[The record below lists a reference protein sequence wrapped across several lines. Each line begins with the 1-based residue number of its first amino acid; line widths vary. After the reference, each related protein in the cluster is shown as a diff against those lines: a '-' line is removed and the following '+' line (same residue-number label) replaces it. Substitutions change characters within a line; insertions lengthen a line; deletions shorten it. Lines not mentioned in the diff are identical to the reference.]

1 MSSDLEK
8 GELNEKTPPPPPP
21 SRVFI
26 VPYRDRIQHK
36 FFFSKH
42 MSFILED
49 ETDYEIYFSH
59 QCDSRSFNRGA
70 AKNIGFLAIKNKY
83 PDHYKQM
90 TFIFNDVDTIP
101 FHKLFD
107 YRATPGIVNHYYGFR
122 YTLGGIVAI
131 TGEDF
136 EMING
141 FPNYWGW
148 GMEDNVLQ
156 KRCEKYGLIINR
168 NVFYPIGSQE
178 ILQLFDGISRIIN
191 RKDPW
196 RATYDDGLNGLSTT
210 YNIDFT
216 IDAESPNPKDNVFT
230 VDNDK
235 TFYINILT
243 FMTNIRYETDEYLS
257 YDLREPKRKIVNP
270 TKIASANNV
279 AQINNWAN
287 KQYYYNTT
295 ITKADVTKADVTK
308 ADVTKAYLTN
318 VDPRR
323 ARPQSVPQIRQPQL
337 KPRAPPV
344 KSQPKKQVNPYS
356 REYAVV
362 NNIKPRATA
371 SANIRLGG
379 VY

>member
-1 MSSDLEK
+1 MRSDLEK
-8 GELNEKTPPPPPP
+8 DELDEKVSPP

-42 MSFILED
+42 MSFIMED

-90 TFIFNDVDTIP
+90 TFIFNDVDTMP

-107 YRATPGIVNHYYGFR
+107 YHATPGIVNHYYGFR

-156 KRCEKYGLIINR
+156 KRCQQYGLIINR

-196 RATYDDGLNGLSTT
+196 RATYDDGFNGLSTT

-216 IDAESPNPKDNVFT
+216 IDEESSNPKDNVFT

-235 TFYINILT
+235 IFYINILT

-270 TKIASANNV
+270 NKIASVNNA
-279 AQINNWAN
+279 AQINNWSN
-287 KQYYYNTT
+287 KSYYSNTAPNT
-295 ITKADVTKADVTK
+295 NITK

-323 ARPQSVPQIRQPQL
+323 ARPQS
-337 KPRAPPV
+337 APPTKPPPV
-344 KSQPKKQVNPYS
+344 NPQPKKQVNPYS
-356 REYAVV
+356 REYAIA

>member
-1 MSSDLEK
+1 MSSDLEQA
-8 GELNEKTPPPPPP
+8 LIEKTPP
-21 SRVFI
+21 SLVFI

-59 QCDSRSFNRGA
+59 QCDTRSFNRGA

-90 TFIFNDVDTIP
+90 TFIFNDVDTMP
-101 FHKLFD
+101 FHKLFN
-107 YRATPGIVNHYYGFR
+107 YRASPGIVNHYYGFR

-156 KRCEKYGLIINR
+156 KRCQQYGLTINR

-216 IDAESPNPKDNVFT
+216 IDAESSNPKDNVFI

-235 TFYINILT
+235 IFYINILT
-243 FMTNIRYETDEYLS
+243 FMTNIRYENDEYLT
-257 YDLREPKRKIVNP
+257 YDLREPKRRIVNP
-270 TKIASANNV
+270 IKIASVNN
-279 AQINNWAN
+279 APQINNWSN
-287 KQYYYNTT
+287 KPYYSKEN
-295 ITKADVTKADVTK
+295 VTKVSVIKEETRKTK
-308 ADVTKAYLTN
+308 
-318 VDPRR
+318 
-323 ARPQSVPQIRQPQL
+323 PQTAPQPRQPQ
-337 KPRAPPV
+337 PRQPQPRQPQPRQFTQPV
-344 KSQPKKQVNPYS
+344 NPQPKKQVNPYS
-356 REYAVV
+356 REYAII
-362 NNIKPRATA
+362 NHIKPRATA
-371 SANIRLGG
+371 SANVRLGG

>member
-1 MSSDLEK
+1 MLNNDLNNLEP
-8 GELNEKTPPPPPP
+8 EPDPDLNVLSPSPP

-83 PDHYKQM
+83 PDHYKKM
-90 TFIFNDVDTIP
+90 TFIFNDVDTMP
-101 FHKLFD
+101 FHKLFN
-107 YRATPGIVNHYYGFR
+107 YRTTLGTVTHYYGFR

-156 KRCEKYGLIINR
+156 KRCEKYGLFINR
-168 NVFYPIGSQE
+168 NAFYPIGSQE
-178 ILQLFDGISRIIN
+178 ILQLFDGISRIVN

-196 RATYDDGLNGLSTT
+196 RATYDDGINGLTTT

-230 VDNDK
+230 VNNDK
-235 TFYINILT
+235 LFYINILT
-243 FMTNIRYETDEYLS
+243 FMTNIRYETDEYVS
-257 YDLREPKRKIVNP
+257 YDLRDPKRKIINP
-270 TKIASANNV
+270 TKLASANNV
-279 AQINNWAN
+279 VQINNWAN
-287 KQYYYNTT
+287 SQYYSKQEF
-295 ITKADVTKADVTK
+295 TKEEQMVQLRKQ
-308 ADVTKAYLTN
+308 
-318 VDPRR
+318 
-323 ARPQSVPQIRQPQL
+323 PQSTARAQLQQTHLHARSQTQPPKQQ
-337 KPRAPPV
+337 
-344 KSQPKKQVNPYS
+344 SQQQPKKQVHPYS
-356 REYAVV
+356 REYAGV

>member
-1 MSSDLEK
+1 MNSDLEK
-8 GELNEKTPPPPPP
+8 DPAVKEPP

-83 PDHYKQM
+83 PDHYKKM

-107 YRATPGIVNHYYGFR
+107 YRATPGIVHHYYGFR
-122 YTLGGIVAI
+122 YPLGGIVAI

-156 KRCEKYGLIINR
+156 KRCEKYGLFINR
-168 NVFYPIGSQE
+168 DVFYPIGSQE

-230 VDNDK
+230 VDSDK
-235 TFYINILT
+235 IFYINILT
-243 FMTNIRYETDEYLS
+243 FMTNIRYETDEYLT
-257 YDLREPKRKIVNP
+257 YDLRDPKRKIVNP
-270 TKIASANNV
+270 NKIASANN
-279 AQINNWAN
+279 APQINNWAN
-287 KQYYYNTT
+287 KPYYSNNGLA
-295 ITKADVTKADVTK
+295 KEDQ
-308 ADVTKAYLTN
+308 
-318 VDPRR
+318 RG
-323 ARPQSVPQIRQPQL
+323 
-337 KPRAPPV
+337 V
-344 KSQPKKQVNPYS
+344 KSQTAHPYHRPQQVQRAMPQPTQPTQPVSQPPKRQVHPYS
-356 REYAVV
+356 REYAIV
-362 NNIKPRATA
+362 NNIKPRATT

>member
-1 MSSDLEK
+1 MRSDLEK
-8 GELNEKTPPPPPP
+8 GELNEKVLAPP

-90 TFIFNDVDTIP
+90 TFIFNDVDTMP

-136 EMING
+136 ELING

-156 KRCEKYGLIINR
+156 KRCEQYGLIINR

-210 YNIDFT
+210 YNVDFT
-216 IDAESPNPKDNVFT
+216 IDAMSSNPKDNVFT
-230 VDNDK
+230 VDNERI
-235 TFYINILT
+235 FYINIIT
-243 FMTNIRYETDEYLS
+243 FMTNIRYENDEYLT
-257 YDLREPKRKIVNP
+257 YDLRDPKRKIVNP
-270 TKIASANNV
+270 NKIASVKSAV
-279 AQINNWAN
+279 QINNWAN
-287 KQYYYNTT
+287 KPYYSNAPAM
-295 ITKADVTKADVTK
+295 KAD
-308 ADVTKAYLTN
+308 
-318 VDPRR
+318 PRGVR
-323 ARPQSVPQIRQPQL
+323 AQTAPQL
-337 KPRAPPV
+337 KQSQPQTQQQQPQTQPPLA
-344 KSQPKKQVNPYS
+344 KPQPKKQVHPYS

-362 NNIKPRATA
+362 NNIKSRATA

>member
-1 MSSDLEK
+1 MTSDLEK
-8 GELNEKTPPPPPP
+8 GELDEKVPP

-83 PDHYKQM
+83 PDHYKKM
-90 TFIFNDVDTIP
+90 TFIFNDVDTMP

-156 KRCEKYGLIINR
+156 KRCQQYGLTINR

-216 IDAESPNPKDNVFT
+216 IDAESSNPKDNVFT

-235 TFYINILT
+235 IFYINIIT

-257 YDLREPKRKIVNP
+257 YDLRDPKRKIVNP
-270 TKIASANNV
+270 NKIASVKSAV
-279 AQINNWAN
+279 QINDWAN
-287 KQYYYNTT
+287 KPYYSKAP
-295 ITKADVTKADVTK
+295 ITKE
-308 ADVTKAYLTN
+308 
-318 VDPRR
+318 DPRG
-323 ARPQSVPQIRQPQL
+323 ARPQTAPQL
-337 KPRAPPV
+337 KQVRPQQPAKQLQPP
-344 KSQPKKQVNPYS
+344 PKKQVHPYS
-356 REYAVV
+356 REYAIV
-362 NNIKPRATA
+362 NNIQPRATA

>member
-1 MSSDLEK
+1 MSGDLEQAPI
-8 GELNEKTPPPPPP
+8 EKTPP

-59 QCDSRSFNRGA
+59 QCDTRSFNRGA
-70 AKNIGFLAIKNKY
+70 TKNIGFLAIKNKY
-83 PDHYKQM
+83 PDHYKKM
-90 TFIFNDVDTIP
+90 TFIFNDVDTMP

-156 KRCEKYGLIINR
+156 KRCQQYGLTINR

-216 IDAESPNPKDNVFT
+216 IDTMSSNPKDNVFT

-235 TFYINILT
+235 IFYINIIT

-270 TKIASANNV
+270 NKIASVNNAV
-279 AQINNWAN
+279 QINNWAN
-287 KQYYYNTT
+287 KQYYSVPG
-295 ITKADVTKADVTK
+295 VTKAAVTNAAVAKVVAPNAAVTK
-308 ADVTKAYLTN
+308 AGSIGV
-318 VDPRR
+318 
-323 ARPQSVPQIRQPQL
+323 RPQTAPQPVQP
-337 KPRAPPV
+337 
-344 KSQPKKQVNPYS
+344 PKKQVHPYS

-362 NNIKPRATA
+362 NNIKPRATV

>member
-1 MSSDLEK
+1 MSSDLDQDHI
-8 GELNEKTPPPPPP
+8 EKTPP

-70 AKNIGFLAIKNKY
+70 TKNIGFLAIKNKY
-83 PDHYKQM
+83 PDHYKKM
-90 TFIFNDVDTIP
+90 TFIFNDVDTMP

-136 EMING
+136 ELING

-156 KRCEKYGLIINR
+156 KRCQQYGLTINR

-216 IDAESPNPKDNVFT
+216 IDAVSSNPKDNVFT

-235 TFYINILT
+235 IFYINIIT
-243 FMTNIRYETDEYLS
+243 FMTNIRYENDEYLS

-270 TKIASANNV
+270 NKIGSVNNAV
-279 AQINNWAN
+279 QINNWTN
-287 KQYYYNTT
+287 NPYY
-295 ITKADVTKADVTK
+295 KADVTKADVTK
-308 ADVTKAYLTN
+308 VGPKG
-318 VDPRR
+318 
-323 ARPQSVPQIRQPQL
+323 ARPQTAPQQARPHIRQPAHPVTQQ
-337 KPRAPPV
+337 PP
-344 KSQPKKQVNPYS
+344 QPKKQVHPYS
-356 REYAVV
+356 REYAIV

-371 SANIRLGG
+371 SANVRLGG
-379 VY
+379 IY

>member
-1 MSSDLEK
+1 MNINNDLEQVSI
-8 GELNEKTPPPPPP
+8 EKATPPP

-49 ETDYEIYFSH
+49 DPDYEIYFSH
-59 QCDSRSFNRGA
+59 QCDTRSFNRGA

-83 PDHYKQM
+83 PDHYKKM

-107 YRATPGIVNHYYGFR
+107 YRATPGIVHHYYGFR

-156 KRCEKYGLIINR
+156 KRCEKYGLCINR
-168 NVFYPIGSQE
+168 DVFYPIGSQE

-216 IDAESPNPKDNVFT
+216 IDADSPNPKDNVFA

-235 TFYINILT
+235 IFYINILT
-243 FMTNIRYETDEYLS
+243 FMTNIRYENDEYLS

-270 TKIASANNV
+270 NKIASVNNA

-287 KQYYYNTT
+287 KQYYSTT
-295 ITKADVTKADVTK
+295 GSTKEDLRGA
-308 ADVTKAYLTN
+308 
-318 VDPRR
+318 RSHSQQQQ
-323 ARPQSVPQIRQPQL
+323 ARPSQQAIPQAIKQQPTQ
-337 KPRAPPV
+337 P
-344 KSQPKKQVNPYS
+344 PKKQVNPYS
-356 REYAVV
+356 REYAVI